1 MTAPPP
7 LAGLRVLEL
16 THYLAGPYCTLFL
29 ADLGADVIKI
39 ESPDHPDL
47 GRAMPGCRIEGEPA
61 YFHCLNR
68 GKRSVALD
76 LKSEAGRAAFY
87 RLVETAQVVVDNFR
101 LGVMERLRADSE
113 TLRRMNP
120 SLVTCSLTGFG
131 ATGPKRD
138 LPAYDYLIQALSGMM
153 SLTGDPGGKPTKY
166 GISIV
171 DHTSGV
177 MGAFAI
183 LAALRG
189 VEQTGIGRHVDLALL
204 DSHVHMLTY
213 LAADYLNCG
222 MEPERYE
229 DSAHPYI
236 VPSQRFSTRDGDLV
250 IMPMADRMWIQ
261 LCEALELGDLEADTE
276 LRTAD
281 GRLQNRD
288 RIVRRLVE
296 EFAARETAPTVEL
309 LVAHGVP
316 AAPVNSVPEILGDP
330 QIEARE
336 MVVEADGVRMLG
348 NPIKLSGDDGQPYS
362 RAPHLGEHTEEVLL
376 AAGLPPEEVGVLWP
390 AS

>member
-1 MTAPPP
+1 MTVAPP

-101 LGVMERLRADSE
+101 LGVMERLGADSE

-261 LCEALELGDLEADTE
+261 LCEALERRRPRGGHGAPYRRRASAEP
-276 LRTAD
+276 
-281 GRLQNRD
+281 GSNRPPA
-288 RIVRRLVE
+288 RRGVRR
-296 EFAARETAPTVEL
+296 
-309 LVAHGVP
+309 
-316 AAPVNSVPEILGDP
+316 
-330 QIEARE
+330 Q
-336 MVVEADGVRMLG
+336 G
-348 NPIKLSGDDGQPYS
+348 NGPHS
-362 RAPHLGEHTEEVLL
+362 RAPRRPRGPGRAGQLGAGDPRRPADRGARDGGRGRRREDAREPDQALRRRR
-376 AAGLPPEEVGVLWP
+376 AAVQ
-390 AS
+390 SRTSSR

>member
-1 MTAPPP
+1 MTVAPP

-76 LKSEAGRAAFY
+76 LKSEPGREAFY
-87 RLVETAQVVVDNFR
+87 RLVGTADVVVDNFR
-101 LGVMERLRADSE
+101 HGVMERLGADSKSL
-113 TLRRMNP
+113 LRRNP
-120 SLVTCSLTGFG
+120 RLVTCSLTGFG

-171 DHTSGV
+171 DHTSGL

-189 VEQTGIGRHVDLALL
+189 VERTGAGRHVDLALL

-261 LCEALELGDLEADTE
+261 LCEALELADLEADTE
-276 LRTAD
+276 LRTAA
-281 GRLQNRD
+281 GRLQNRE
-288 RIVRRLVE
+288 RIVRRLAE

-316 AAPVNSVPEILGDP
+316 AAPVNSVSEILADP
-330 QIEARE
+330 QIEARG
-336 MVVEADGVRMLG
+336 MVVEADGVKMLG
-348 NPIKLSGDDGQPYS
+348 NPVKLSGDNGQPYS

-376 AAGLPPEEVGVLWP
+376 AAGLSPEEVGVLWP

>member
-1 MTAPPP
+1 VSAPPP

-47 GRAMPGCRIEGEPA
+47 GRDMPGCRIEGEPA

-68 GKRSVALD
+68 NKRSVALD
-76 LKSEAGRAAFY
+76 LKSEPGRAAFY
-87 RLVETAQVVVDNFR
+87 RLVETAHVVVDNFR
-101 LGVMERLRADSE
+101 HGVMERLGAGPES
-113 TLRRMNP
+113 LRQINP
-120 SLVTCSLTGFG
+120 RLVTCSLTGFG

-171 DHTSGV
+171 DHTSGL

-189 VEQTGIGRHVDLALL
+189 VEQTGAGRHVDLALL

-261 LCEALELGDLEADTE
+261 LCEALELGDLEDDAE
-276 LRTAD
+276 LRTAA
-281 GRLQNRD
+281 GRLRNRE
-288 RIVRRLVE
+288 RIVLRLGE
-296 EFAARETAPTVEL
+296 EFARRETAPTVEL
-309 LVAHGVP
+309 LIAHGVP
-316 AAPVNSVPEILGDP
+316 AAPVNSVPEILADP
-330 QIEARE
+330 QVEARG
-336 MVVEADGVRMLG
+336 MVVEAGGVRMLG
-348 NPIKLSGDDGQPYS
+348 NPVKLSDGDDQEYG
-362 RAPHLGEHTEEVLL
+362 RAPHLGEHTGEVLL
-376 AAGLPPEEVGVLWP
+376 AAGLSREEVDALWP
-390 AS
+390 VS

>member
-1 MTAPPP
+1 VTAALP

-29 ADLGADVIKI
+29 ADLGADVVKI
-39 ESPDHPDL
+39 ESPEHPDL
-47 GRAMPGCRIEGEPA
+47 GRTMPGCRIEGEPA

-76 LKSEAGRAAFY
+76 LKDEAGRSAFY
-87 RLVETAQVVVDNFR
+87 RLVQIAHVVVDNFR
-101 LGVMERLRADSE
+101 NGVMERLGADSKSL
-113 TLRRMNP
+113 LRINP
-120 SLVTCSLTGFG
+120 RLVTCSLTGFG

-138 LPAYDYLIQALSGMM
+138 LPAYDYLIQAMSGMM

-171 DHTSGV
+171 DHTSGL

-189 VEQTGIGRHVDLALL
+189 VELTGQGRHVDLALL

-222 MEPERYE
+222 MVPERYE

-250 IMPMADRMWIQ
+250 IMPMADRMWLQ
-261 LCEALELGDLEADTE
+261 LCEALGLRDLEADRE
-276 LRTAD
+276 LRTAA
-281 GRLQNRD
+281 GRLKNRE
-288 RIVRRLVE
+288 RVIGRLAEELARRD
-296 EFAARETAPTVEL
+296 TAPTIEL
-309 LVAHGVP
+309 LLAHGVP
-316 AAPVNSVPEILGDP
+316 AAPVNSVPEILADP

-336 MVVEADGVRMLG
+336 MVVEGDGVRMLG
-348 NPIKLSGDDGQPYS
+348 NPVKLSGADPPSYR

-376 AAGLPPEEVGVLWP
+376 AAGLSPDEVQMLWP

>member
-1 MTAPPP
+1 VTEPPP

-47 GRAMPGCRIEGEPA
+47 GRGMPGCRIEGEPA

-76 LKSEAGRAAFY
+76 LKSAAGRAAFY
-87 RLVETAQVVVDNFR
+87 RLVETAHVVVDNFR
-101 LGVMERLRADSE
+101 YGVMKRLGADSDSLRLR
-113 TLRRMNP
+113 NP
-120 SLVTCSLTGFG
+120 RLVTCSLTGFG
-131 ATGPKRD
+131 STGPKRD
-138 LPAYDYLIQALSGMM
+138 LPAYDYLIQAMSGMM

-171 DHTSGV
+171 DHTSGLL
-177 MGAFAI
+177 GAFAI

-189 VEQTGIGRHVDLALL
+189 VEQTGAGRHVDLALL

-222 MEPERYE
+222 LEPERYQ

-236 VPSQRFSTRDGDLV
+236 VPSQRFSTSDGDLV

-261 LCEALELGDLEADTE
+261 LCEALGLEDLESDRD
-276 LRTAD
+276 LRTAA
-281 GRLQNRD
+281 GRLQNRE
-288 RIVRRLVE
+288 RIVARLAD
-296 EFAARETAPTVEL
+296 EFARRETAPTIEL
-309 LVAHGVP
+309 LVEHGVP
-316 AAPVNSVPEILGDP
+316 AAPVNSVPEVLADP

-336 MVVEADGVRMLG
+336 MVVTADGVRMLG
-348 NPIKLSGDDGQPYS
+348 NPVRLSDAGQQAYR

-376 AAGLPPEEVGVLWP
+376 AAGLLPEEVSELWQ